1 MKGIVNYTRWKY
13 TVSLKEWLQAC
24 KISKQKLYSMLTEII
39 DAEVTK
45 VIIGEAYTTR
55 YEVYTSTGFHC
66 YVAFEKIH
74 KEQYLVLLYEE
85 HYESYMYRWKPS
97 TTLELTFEKYDYS
110 KNGIDEICFSH
121 SSRKTSYH
129 MSTIIIGGEIE
140 IGFTTR
146 DNMAF
151 CKIINSYQ
159 EIFDELTK
167 YKITEKPWGESIV
180 DQLFILYKMILKEI
194 NKNMVLNF
202 NVERPFREYLR
213 YEDGRMR
220 MRVIVKGENYV
231 RVSDEKGDVEWE
243 ENLIHHETFTCFNGR
258 IYGHKREVTD
268 EDYAQKILSGM
279 KEGKEIYEKLQQELK
294 E

>member
-1 MKGIVNYTRWKY
+1 
-13 TVSLKEWLQAC
+13 
-24 KISKQKLYSMLTEII
+24 MLTEITGV
-39 DAEVTK
+39 EVTK
-45 VIIGEAYTTR
+45 VIIGEAHTTR

-66 YVAFEKIH
+66 YVAFEKIYQQE
-74 KEQYLVLLYEE
+74 KNLVLLYEE
-85 HYESYMYRWKPS
+85 HYESYMYKWEP
-97 TTLELTFEKYDYS
+97 TTALELVFEKYDYS

-121 SSRKTSYH
+121 SSRNTSYH

-194 NKNMVLNF
+194 NKNVVLKF
-202 NVERPFREYLR
+202 NVERPFRREYLR

-220 MRVIVKGENYV
+220 MQVIVKGGNYV
-231 RVSDEKGDVEWE
+231 RASDEKSDVEWE
-243 ENLIHHETFTCFNGR
+243 ENLTHHETFTCFDGR
-258 IYGHKREVTD
+258 IYGYKRKVTD
-268 EDYAQKILSGM
+268 EDYAQKILTGM
-279 KEGKEIYEKLQQELK
+279 KEGKEIYEKLQQKLK